1 MTNTNIRVSEKW
13 RAIIERD
20 ACHTTLSEIAEGIEN
35 ALPEFE
41 AHTIRLTEWDISKIV
56 ELARKKHISFDDVV
70 NDLIQKAF
78 DLRLHYRFKAIRDEL
93 MDNLPVSLEGAQV
106 KDGEKAYQSRS
117 VLFNRELL
125 HKTCLV
131 ARKRTNGSEGEMI
144 TKMTRYGKDGKR
156 QYFSFAVGS
165 TVRLVLSNY
174 QFFENKQALIKA
186 SEMKH
191 ANQ

>member
-1 MTNTNIRVSEKW
+1 MTDIRVSEKW

-35 ALPEFE
+35 TLPDFE

-56 ELARKKHISFDDVV
+56 ELARKKHCSFDDVV
-70 NDLIQKAF
+70 NSTIEMAF
-78 DLRLHYRFKAIRDEL
+78 ALRNHYRFKAIRDEL
-93 MDNLPVSLEGAQV
+93 LDNLPASLEGAKV
-106 KDGEKAYQSRS
+106 KDGAEAYQSRS

-131 ARKRTNGSEGEMI
+131 ARKRTNNSGGEMPV
-144 TKMTRYGKDGKR
+144 KMTRWDENGKR

-165 TVRLVLSNY
+165 TVRLVLANY
-174 QFFENKQALIKA
+174 RFFENKQALIKA
-186 SEMKH
+186 SELKH
-191 ANQ
+191 VNK